1 MCAQEEGD
9 IMYKKIIIL
18 LGVVLLL
25 GTGSSIIFRTDLVG
39 SAEAGIAYSGKG
51 IDVMVD
57 DSSMWHSGNYYGCA
71 VYMGNEYKND
81 WGSSLIYN
89 FETGKGYRYWVSGDT
104 SDYYNGSARNDT
116 IVFKIL
122 RYMEDRV

>member
-1 MCAQEEGD
+1 
-9 IMYKKIIIL
+9 MYKKIIIL

-57 DSSMWHSGNYYGCA
+57 DSSMHSGAASMYWRQGLRPY
-71 VYMGNEYKND
+71 
-81 WGSSLIYN
+81 SS
-89 FETGKGYRYWVSGDT
+89 R
-104 SDYYNGSARNDT
+104 
-116 IVFKIL
+116 
-122 RYMEDRV
+122 